1 MYLLTMT
8 NTGPLTVF
16 TLCIALAGVF
26 ADTLPAIDSV
36 RIVLPLGLT
45 PLFDVPA
52 PGGFPISYLEP
63 SDTCRI
69 DSARF
74 DTANVEWA
82 FVRSQSRSGWLQKS
96 SLRPALVPP
105 MVPQS
110 KANKPDAD
118 AKRRYRVLGQHPEWE
133 RRIVKVIREGK
144 ICLDMS
150 EEQVLASWDE
160 PLQKSVV
167 FILGAGKQNIWLY
180 KSPSGRF
187 ETVFLVNGRVVGWS
201 E

>member
-1 MYLLTMT
+1 MT
-8 NTGPLTVF
+8 RTGSLTVVA
-16 TLCIALAGVF
+16 LSIALAGVF
-26 ADTLPAIDSV
+26 ADTLPIIDSA

-96 SLRPALVPP
+96 SIRPALMPS

-110 KANKPDAD
+110 IAGKLDAD
-118 AKRRYRVLGQHPEWE
+118 TKRRYRVLGQHPEWE
-133 RRIVKVIREGK
+133 RRIVKVVREGN

-160 PLQKSVV
+160 PLQKSMAFV
-167 FILGAGKQNIWLY
+167 LGAGKQNIWIY
-180 KSPSGRF
+180 KSPGGRF
-187 ETVFLVNGRVVGWS
+187 ETVFLVKGRVVGWS

>member
-1 MYLLTMT
+1 MT
-8 NTGPLTVF
+8 RTGSLTVVA
-16 TLCIALAGVF
+16 LSIALAGVF
-26 ADTLPAIDSV
+26 ADTLPIIDSA

-96 SLRPALVPP
+96 SIRPALMPS

-110 KANKPDAD
+110 KVGKLDAD

-133 RRIVKVIREGK
+133 RRIVKVVREGN

-160 PLQKSVV
+160 PLQKSMAFV
-167 FILGAGKQNIWLY
+167 LGAGKQNIWIY
-180 KSPSGRF
+180 KSPGGRF
-187 ETVFLVNGRVVGWS
+187 ETVFLVKGRVVGLS
-201 E
+201 LIHI

>member
-1 MYLLTMT
+1 MT
-8 NTGPLTVF
+8 RTGSLTVVA
-16 TLCIALAGVF
+16 LSIALAGVF
-26 ADTLPAIDSV
+26 ADTLPIIDSA

-82 FVRSQSRSGWLQKS
+82 FVRSQSRSGWMQKS
-96 SLRPALVPP
+96 SIRPALMPS

-110 KANKPDAD
+110 KAGKLDAD

-133 RRIVKVIREGK
+133 RRIVKVVREGN

-160 PLQKSVV
+160 PLQKSMAFV
-167 FILGAGKQNIWLY
+167 LGAGKQNIWIY
-180 KSPSGRF
+180 KSPGGGF
-187 ETVFLVNGRVVGWS
+187 ETVFLVKGRVVGWS

>member
-1 MYLLTMT
+1 MT
-8 NTGPLTVF
+8 RTGSLTVVA
-16 TLCIALAGVF
+16 LSIALAGVF
-26 ADTLPAIDSV
+26 ADTLPIIDSA

-96 SLRPALVPP
+96 SIRPALMPS

-110 KANKPDAD
+110 KVGKLDAD

-133 RRIVKVIREGK
+133 RRIVKVVREGN

-160 PLQKSVV
+160 PLQKSMAFV
-167 FILGAGKQNIWLY
+167 LGAGKQNIWIY
-180 KSPSGRF
+180 KSPGGRF
-187 ETVFLVNGRVVGWS
+187 ETVFLVKGRVVGWS